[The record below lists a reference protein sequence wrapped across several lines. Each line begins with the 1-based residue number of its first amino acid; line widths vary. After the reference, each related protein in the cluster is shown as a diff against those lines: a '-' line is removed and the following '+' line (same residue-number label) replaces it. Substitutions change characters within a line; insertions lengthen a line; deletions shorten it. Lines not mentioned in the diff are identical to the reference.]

1 MKQNQRAPR
10 FGEVYFMQFTG
21 EGSEQRGW
29 RPGMVYSNN
38 VGNQYSPNIIAIPF
52 TTSMKKLGQPT
63 HVVIP
68 REALGLEKDSLVLC
82 ENPERMSK
90 DRIGEYIG
98 ELPQPYLSE
107 IAVAGSLASGS
118 VAFLDYDRLISMW
131 EHASK
136 LNARTAEERYGRCV
150 RPAERRYKPA
160 G

>member
-1 MKQNQRAPR
+1 MSQNRKAPK
-10 FGEVYFMQFTG
+10 FGEVYYMHFTG

-38 VGNQYSPNIIAIPF
+38 VGNQHSPNIIAIPF
-52 TTSMKKLGQPT
+52 TTSLKKLGQPT

-68 REALGLEKDSLVLC
+68 KEALGLEKDSLVLC

-98 ELPQPYLSE
+98 EIPQPYLSE
-107 IAVAGSLASGS
+107 VAVAGNLASGS
-118 VAFLDYDRLISMW
+118 VAFLDYDGLISMW
-131 EHASK
+131 QRASK
-136 LNARTAEERYGRCV
+136 LNSGTQRA
-150 RPAERRYKPA
+150 PAACPGARRYRAA